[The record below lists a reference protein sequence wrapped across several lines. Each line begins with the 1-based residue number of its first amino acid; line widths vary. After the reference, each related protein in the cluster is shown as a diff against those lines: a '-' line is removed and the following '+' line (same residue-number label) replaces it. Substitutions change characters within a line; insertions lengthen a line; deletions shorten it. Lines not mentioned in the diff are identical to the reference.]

1 MVAAAKNRKL
11 RSTDTGAAK
20 YLAEAQI
27 AFLLAKKVIVSAK
40 YLDLPMP
47 FFSVR
52 PQRLVSQQVVSS
64 DPGDIF
70 ATHQKQ
76 VRLLTVLCKL

>member
-40 YLDLPMP
+40 YLDFANA
-47 FFSVR
+47 FF
-52 PQRLVSQQVVSS
+52 
-64 DPGDIF
+64 F
-70 ATHQKQ
+70 CATTEACIPTGRFQ
-76 VRLLTVLCKL
+76 